1 MVSMN
6 IAAASSTV
14 GPAAA
19 ERVPASIRAW
29 ASIRQE
35 RAPAREA
42 VHGPLRGLPADLSLA
57 VPRYRL
63 RPLASVRTSMPCS
76 AGLRF
81 ALLMESYL
89 RGPCPRPLQRCGG
102 ALSVYSSYAASGRA
116 GEAGVVLQPSFN
128 LREGDDSQ
136 AAPADDA
143 KLRLNVALEG

>member
-1 MVSMN
+1 MLAMKT
-6 IAAASSTV
+6 AAASSTV

-19 ERVPASIRAW
+19 ERVPASIRAC

-35 RAPAREA
+35 RAAAREG
-42 VHGPLRGLPADLSLA
+42 VHGPLRCLPADRSRA

-76 AGLRF
+76 TGLRF

-102 ALSVYSSYAASGRA
+102 ALSVYSSYAAFG
-116 GEAGVVLQPSFN
+116 
-128 LREGDDSQ
+128 
-136 AAPADDA
+136 
-143 KLRLNVALEG
+143 